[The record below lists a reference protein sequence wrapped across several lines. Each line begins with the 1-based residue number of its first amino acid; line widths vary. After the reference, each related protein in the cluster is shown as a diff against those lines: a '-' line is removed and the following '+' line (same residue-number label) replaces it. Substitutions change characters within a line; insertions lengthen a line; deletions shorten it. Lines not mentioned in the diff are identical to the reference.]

1 MASSGTTGHL
11 QIPQDTSFSRK
22 ERTMTI
28 HVSRQPEPLLD
39 LSFTERHPALAVILT
54 LLGLVILGVTMGE
67 GLGRVI
73 AQLLDLA
80 LSQVGA
86 QG

>member
-1 MASSGTTGHL
+1 
-11 QIPQDTSFSRK
+11 
-22 ERTMTI
+22 MTI